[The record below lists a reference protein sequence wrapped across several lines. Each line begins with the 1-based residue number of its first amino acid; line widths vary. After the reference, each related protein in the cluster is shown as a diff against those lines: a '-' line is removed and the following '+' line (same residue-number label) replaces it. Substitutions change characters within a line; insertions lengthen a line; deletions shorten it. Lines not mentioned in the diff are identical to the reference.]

1 MIIVLIC
8 LVLVVIGL
16 ELVYGYM
23 DAVKLDKLKE
33 IKQSQEFFE
42 YDLKYDLKD
51 LRDMLNKF
59 QKILRMYEDDLK

>member
-23 DAVKLDKLKE
+23 DAIKLDKLKE